1 MPTPADLLS
10 AVVAYWADAGL
21 DTAIGHLT
29 TERAAPGA
37 TFPRVVVESIK
48 EPLPGRSAEDRD
60 VEITFAVQ
68 ALTME
73 SAQAGARALYA
84 ALDPRPSRTPLAWA
98 GGAETTNVRNTTEVG
113 LLPGK
118 GPGGVYVYR
127 AGIPYCFRISGDP

>member
-10 AVVAYWADAGL
+10 AIVAFWADAGL
-21 DTAIGHLT
+21 ETTIGHLT

-37 TFPRVVVESIK
+37 TFPRVVIESIE

-60 VEITFAVQ
+60 VRIMFAVQ

-73 SAQAGARALYA
+73 GAQAGARALHA
-84 ALDPRPSRTPLAWA
+84 ALDPGPGRTPLAWT
-98 GGAETTNVRNTTEVG
+98 GGSETTSVRDTTKVG

-127 AGIPYCFRISGDP
+127 AGVPYSFRISGEP